1 MKWINSTIFALVS
14 RKSNT
19 TILFGPWLQ
28 FHAHPRWPS
37 VNQKMAS
44 PVTNLA
50 RKLGQSC
57 GFYNNN
63 FKCLRLRSIYKLY
76 VRGMRAHR
84 HTLLYINRYPCNA
97 LSPAGRV
104 SHSGLNAAP
113 SLASFLANFLSCLE
127 WDWPCRLLYKHY
139 DPIPRSLHSVCHCRT
154 LFETTC
160 RKFEQKMKKERKSIY
175 VITSS

>member
-1 MKWINSTIFALVS
+1 
-14 RKSNT
+14 
-19 TILFGPWLQ
+19 
-28 FHAHPRWPS
+28 
-37 VNQKMAS
+37 MAS

-113 SLASFLANFLSCLE
+113 SRSLPSWPTSCHVWRWWRWE

>member
-1 MKWINSTIFALVS
+1 MHFFVALHELHSSEVKWINSTIFALVS
-14 RKSNT
+14 RKSNI

-113 SLASFLANFLSCLE
+113 SLASFLANFLSWLE
-127 WDWPCRLLYKHY
+127 VMAVGVGLAL
-139 DPIPRSLHSVCHCRT
+139 PIA
-154 LFETTC
+154 
-160 RKFEQKMKKERKSIY
+160 I
-175 VITSS
+175 